1 MLTGNGK
8 GKSSSAFGMLAR
20 TLGHGLKAGVCWR
33 ELIFNGWS
41 GIKYRIPPNGQA
53 RYRLVEEPS
62 GWR

>member
-1 MLTGNGK
+1 MMLLLVLTGNGK

-41 GIKYRIPPNGQA
+41 GTRYRIPPNG
-53 RYRLVEEPS
+53 
-62 GWR
+62 